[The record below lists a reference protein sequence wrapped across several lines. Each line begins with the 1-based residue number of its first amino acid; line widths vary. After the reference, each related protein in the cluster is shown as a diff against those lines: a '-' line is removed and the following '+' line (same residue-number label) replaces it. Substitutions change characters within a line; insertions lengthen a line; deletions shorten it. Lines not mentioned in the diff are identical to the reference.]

1 MKTTV
6 CHIKH
11 IVLSWYYSH
20 SLIVRGCA
28 VDVGIVY
35 GTDADKK
42 GRTVQVP
49 REIDFVATLSGKRV
63 YVQSAYALP
72 DDQKAEMENRPFGLT
87 GDSFPK
93 IIVRHDIRKRW
104 YDDNGIL
111 NIGIIDFLLDQT
123 VI

>member
-49 REIDFVATLSGKRV
+49 REIDFVATLSGKRI

-72 DDQKAEMENRPFGLT
+72 DDQKA
-87 GDSFPK
+87 
-93 IIVRHDIRKRW
+93 
-104 YDDNGIL
+104 
-111 NIGIIDFLLDQT
+111 
-123 VI
+123 